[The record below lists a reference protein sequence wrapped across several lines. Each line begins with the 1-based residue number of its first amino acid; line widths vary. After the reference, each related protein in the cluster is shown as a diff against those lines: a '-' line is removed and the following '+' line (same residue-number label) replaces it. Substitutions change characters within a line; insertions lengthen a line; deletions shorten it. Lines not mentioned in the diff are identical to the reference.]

1 MLSNEWESIWQNN
14 RLLKNVMAIFTL
26 FFYSFAQWRRWPLE
40 TLLTSTTSV
49 PYSIVSLDF
58 SNSPAPKHT
67 NILIRNEKLIGLN
80 KMSFVFFFSLA
91 LFEFYFYAAVA
102 AAVIMKMYIFGP
114 PHCVVFYNI
123 HHEQIEQ
130 KHNAYPF
137 FPITIHP
144 KLLIENKCMA

>member
-26 FFYSFAQWRRWPLE
+26 FFYSFAQWRWWPLE

-80 KMSFVFFFSLA
+80 KMSFIFFFLVSLSSSFIFM
-91 LFEFYFYAAVA
+91 LLLLLLLSWRCIFSGHLIVLSFITS
-102 AAVIMKMYIFGP
+102 IMNKLNKNTM
-114 PHCVVFYNI
+114 HTL
-123 HHEQIEQ
+123 
-130 KHNAYPF
+130 F
-137 FPITIHP
+137 FP
-144 KLLIENKCMA
+144 